1 MESFDLEKEKNE
13 AISAGYAALRTL
25 NEAKEKLS
33 SARGWGIY
41 DTFFGGG
48 LISSA
53 IKHSKMDDAKYLI
66 DDAQRKLQIFNDE
79 LQDLKLSG
87 INLETF
93 DLLGM
98 ADLLFDG
105 FLWDMLT
112 QGRIADAR
120 NAVDDAIIKVNNLLA
135 KLDTL

>member
-1 MESFDLEKEKNE
+1 MEDFNLEKEKAE

-25 NEAKEKLS
+25 NEAKNKLN

-48 LISSA
+48 FISSA

-79 LQDLKLSG
+79 LSDLRLSG
-87 INLETF
+87 LNLETF

-120 NAVDDAIIKVNNLLA
+120 HAVDDAIVKVNDLLA

>member
-1 MESFDLEKEKNE
+1 
-13 AISAGYAALRTL
+13 
-25 NEAKEKLS
+25 
-33 SARGWGIY
+33 
-41 DTFFGGG
+41 
-48 LISSA
+48 
-53 IKHSKMDDAKYLI
+53 MDDAKYLI

-79 LQDLKLSG
+79 LSDLRLSG
-87 INLETF
+87 LNLETF

-120 NAVDDAIIKVNNLLA
+120 HAVDDAIVKVNDLLA